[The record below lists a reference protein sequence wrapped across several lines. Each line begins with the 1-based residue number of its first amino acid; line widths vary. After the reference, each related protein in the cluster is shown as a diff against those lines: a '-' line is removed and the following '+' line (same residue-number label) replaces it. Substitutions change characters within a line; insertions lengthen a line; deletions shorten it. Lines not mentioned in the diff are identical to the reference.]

1 MTKKKFYFIQ
11 KKKKTIIDDKNK
23 PNLNPLAF
31 LFGGNKNEN
40 KNELNQKEKEEL
52 DNLCKIE
59 NIENYLKKVDN
70 KQSTNPIQRIIL
82 DFIKILNIEI
92 LFSNITLSLINNTNS
107 IKIYL
112 DKILTK
118 IKKNENKIT
127 SQFLLKDINCDNILY
142 GKFSLFN
149 DTINNDDNILNISLL
164 EDNSIDI
171 NFNFK
176 DFQLDEQLFSFIL
189 SYLLSIKIQKK
200 YDEIFNE
207 QCINLKIKNYISLYN
222 NINFP
227 FIPTISIFTS
237 EDRITLKL
245 SDLEIKEDLLNFSFC
260 FNISLKNILGDDVL
274 PLYKL
279 QINKKKEDNNFNIY
293 LDSPIK
299 LTLNTYFLAFILNFY
314 LKYDFKTKNNNSI
327 YERMI
332 IIMKKDL
339 IILI

>member
-118 IKKNENKIT
+118 IKKNENIIT
-127 SQFLLKDINCDNILY
+127 SQFFLQDIKCDN
-142 GKFSLFN
+142 
-149 DTINNDDNILNISLL
+149 TIWKI
-164 EDNSIDI
+164 
-171 NFNFK
+171 
-176 DFQLDEQLFSFIL
+176 FI
-189 SYLLSIKIQKK
+189 
-200 YDEIFNE
+200 
-207 QCINLKIKNYISLYN
+207 
-222 NINFP
+222 
-227 FIPTISIFTS
+227 
-237 EDRITLKL
+237 
-245 SDLEIKEDLLNFSFC
+245 
-260 FNISLKNILGDDVL
+260 V
-274 PLYKL
+274 
-279 QINKKKEDNNFNIY
+279 
-293 LDSPIK
+293 
-299 LTLNTYFLAFILNFY
+299 
-314 LKYDFKTKNNNSI
+314 
-327 YERMI
+327 
-332 IIMKKDL
+332 
-339 IILI
+339 

>member
-1 MTKKKFYFIQ
+1 MI
-11 KKKKTIIDDKNK
+11 
-23 PNLNPLAF
+23 
-31 LFGGNKNEN
+31 
-40 KNELNQKEKEEL
+40 
-52 DNLCKIE
+52 
-59 NIENYLKKVDN
+59 
-70 KQSTNPIQRIIL
+70 
-82 DFIKILNIEI
+82 
-92 LFSNITLSLINNTNS
+92 
-107 IKIYL
+107 
-112 DKILTK
+112 
-118 IKKNENKIT
+118 
-127 SQFLLKDINCDNILY
+127 ILY

-222 NINFP
+222 KIIFP

-245 SDLEIKEDLLNFSFC
+245 SDLEIKEDSLNFSFC